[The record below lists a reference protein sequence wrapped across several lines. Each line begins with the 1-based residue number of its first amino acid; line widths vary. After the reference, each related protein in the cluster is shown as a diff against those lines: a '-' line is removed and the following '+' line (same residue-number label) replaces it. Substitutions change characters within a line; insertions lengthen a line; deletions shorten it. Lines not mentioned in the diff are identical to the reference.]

1 MAPAMD
7 RKSTTNAKTLPT
19 VLVVGAGAELIERC
33 RRSAETAKSFLEL
46 ADMANAATMAAR
58 CRPMVIV
65 LTEDLY
71 AFDPEE
77 FDALARDVRGKVIRV
92 ADELVPQLELDARIL
107 GAIAEVKRTR
117 G

>member
-1 MAPAMD
+1 MAPPMD

-33 RRSAETAKSFLEL
+33 RRSAEIAKSFLET

-71 AFDPEE
+71 AFDPDE
-77 FDALARDVRGKVIRV
+77 FDALARDVRGKVVRV
-92 ADELVPQLELDARIL
+92 ADENIPQLELDARIL
-107 GAIAEVKRTR
+107 GAIAEVKRVR
-117 G
+117 D